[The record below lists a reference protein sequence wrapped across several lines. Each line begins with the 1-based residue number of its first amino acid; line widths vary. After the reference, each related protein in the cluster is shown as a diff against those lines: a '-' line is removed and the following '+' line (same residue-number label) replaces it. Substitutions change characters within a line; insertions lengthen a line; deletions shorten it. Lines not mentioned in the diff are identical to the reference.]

1 MRAPALIERA
11 SLQDL
16 DFDSLNHIF
25 SKQNLFL
32 IRSLSKG
39 IKDRVDNTPLA
50 AIKLSAEGTKQATA
64 SFFSSFQ
71 GLLMIESQH
80 GWSASAGWFRSYLD
94 TGLNP
99 NHELSL
105 DIDDSNIHV
114 LLENFTKSY
123 LTLGKSTKMR
133 RLHLFFRSNCRD
145 LENSYTSLAGL
156 HQFATRI
163 VLRLDIGLRPPLA
176 LQTII
181 RHLANLPD
189 SVSIVDL
196 TIRYDYFTARQ
207 QDGTASFVSIL
218 WSACRKS
225 PRTCS
230 CRHTRAHAP
239 PGHPAHAVSSADPP
253 LHSAQDCIPRDP
265 VSSIYHSDCSAEFSS
280 FNGFSHR

>member
-1 MRAPALIERA
+1 MVWRAMASKIINYDHEFVEGCKLRAPALIERA

-133 RLHLFFRSNCRD
+133 RHKCCCVR
-145 LENSYTSLAGL
+145 A
-156 HQFATRI
+156 
-163 VLRLDIGLRPPLA
+163 
-176 LQTII
+176 
-181 RHLANLPD
+181 
-189 SVSIVDL
+189 
-196 TIRYDYFTARQ
+196 
-207 QDGTASFVSIL
+207 TASMLRRESGERMLRRECCSI
-218 WSACRKS
+218 
-225 PRTCS
+225 
-230 CRHTRAHAP
+230 RAA
-239 PGHPAHAVSSADPP
+239 A
-253 LHSAQDCIPRDP
+253 
-265 VSSIYHSDCSAEFSS
+265 
-280 FNGFSHR
+280 